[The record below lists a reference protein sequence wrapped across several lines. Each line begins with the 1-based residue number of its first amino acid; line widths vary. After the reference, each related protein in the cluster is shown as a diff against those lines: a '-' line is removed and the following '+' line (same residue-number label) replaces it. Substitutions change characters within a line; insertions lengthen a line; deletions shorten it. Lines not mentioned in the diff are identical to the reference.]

1 MGAAQMPLAYSPY
14 LPASLVSPLLDTSG
28 VQQQQQPPSL
38 PSPQQSHPTSQ
49 QQQQQ
54 QHLQKRPEVGEAR
67 FPAALSHL
75 SVICRVGTKIFSRKC
90 HVKFWYFRFR
100 VKFRFFRFRVKSI
113 FFRFANNFYFAQTG
127 NFVFFITVFAKNKHR
142 IFAKI
147 RPVGIF
153 VPTLNPYPAAVGQRE
168 STVRHS
174 NIFPAS
180 KICSILLILLCDK
193 WWGRRGGTIL
203 GRSGSYHTHRSNSQ
217 LCSNRVLRIRGGT
230 GRMLE
235 LFPPK
240 SGCIFYDSH
249 VRKTQISLKFLY
261 IIINQQEALL

>member
-38 PSPQQSHPTSQ
+38 PSPQPSHPTTQ

-90 HVKFWYFRFR
+90 HVKFWYFCFR
-100 VKFRFFRFRVKSI
+100 VNFGFFRFRVK
-113 FFRFANNFYFAQTG
+113 FFYFGRTG
-127 NFVFFITVFAKNKHR
+127 NFVIFITVFAKNKHR

-180 KICSILLILLCDK
+180 KICSILHILLCDK
-193 WWGRRGGTIL
+193 WWGRRGRNNIG
-203 GRSGSYHTHRSNSQ
+203 
-217 LCSNRVLRIRGGT
+217 
-230 GRMLE
+230 
-235 LFPPK
+235 
-240 SGCIFYDSH
+240 
-249 VRKTQISLKFLY
+249 
-261 IIINQQEALL
+261 